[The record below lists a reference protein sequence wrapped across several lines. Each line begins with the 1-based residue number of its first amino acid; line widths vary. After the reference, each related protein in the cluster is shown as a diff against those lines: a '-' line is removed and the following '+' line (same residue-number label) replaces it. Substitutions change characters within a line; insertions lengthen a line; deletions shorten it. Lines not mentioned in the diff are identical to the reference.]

1 MNSERSKCETWKC
14 RTFRKSFAYSL
25 LTSSSRAALLV
36 VNSIVCATKL
46 GNALQPT
53 ETDMQQYFNI
63 FGANFS
69 KEYVFSSGN
78 NHFKT
83 LSLNIKQW
91 IFLKSDTMMD
101 KQANESN
108 LYQGKGAIMF
118 QWIEE
123 WGTIYDGLAFN

>member
-1 MNSERSKCETWKC
+1 M
-14 RTFRKSFAYSL
+14 
-25 LTSSSRAALLV
+25 
-36 VNSIVCATKL
+36 VNSIVCATEL

-91 IFLKSDTMMD
+91 IFKRVIGRAS
-101 KQANESN
+101 K
-108 LYQGKGAIMF
+108 
-118 QWIEE
+118 
-123 WGTIYDGLAFN
+123 